1 VIPLEPL
8 IVLLLCLMSFIAGFI
23 DSIAGGGGLILLPS
37 LLIAGLPPQAALGTN
52 KFASIFGTSAAL
64 GNFMKSGK
72 VIWRVAFLGL
82 GFSLLGSVIGTKAIL
97 LLDPQTTA
105 KIIIMLLPVTAIV
118 TFLPKRQLKTSSA
131 EFSIRELYAYIP
143 LLCLVI
149 GFYDGFYGPGTGTFL
164 IFGFYV
170 FLGMHLINAS
180 AISKVFNLA
189 SNIGAFFTFLM
200 AGKVLFGI
208 GIPIAAAN
216 VVGGYLGS
224 IVAIRQGQKLI
235 KGFVLAVF
243 MILLM
248 TLIFRMWRG

>member
-1 VIPLEPL
+1 MIHLEPL
-8 IVLLLCLMSFIAGFI
+8 IILLLCLMSFLAGFI

-37 LLIAGLPPQAALGTN
+37 LLIAGLPPQTALGTN
-52 KFASIFGTSAAL
+52 KFGSVFGTLAAL
-64 GNFMKSGK
+64 ANFMKSGK
-72 VIWRVAFLGL
+72 VIWKIAFFGL
-82 GFSLLGSVIGTKAIL
+82 GFSCLGSVAGTKAIL
-97 LLDPQTTA
+97 LFDPQTTA

-118 TFLPKRQLKTSSA
+118 TFLPKSQLKAASS
-131 EFSIRELYAYIP
+131 EFSSRELYVYIP
-143 LLCLVI
+143 LLCMII

-170 FLGMHLINAS
+170 FLGMNLINAS

-189 SNIGAFFTFLM
+189 SNIGALFTFLM

-224 IVAIRQGQKLI
+224 SVAIRKGQKVI

-243 MILLM
+243 MILLV
-248 TLIFRMWRG
+248 TLTIRMWQG

>member
-1 VIPLEPL
+1 MIHLEPL
-8 IVLLLCLMSFIAGFI
+8 IILLLCLMSFIAGFI

-37 LLIAGLPPQAALGTN
+37 LLIAGVPPQAALGTN
-52 KFASIFGTSAAL
+52 KFASIFGTSTAL
-64 GNFMKSGK
+64 ANFIRNGK
-72 VIWRVAFLGL
+72 VIWKIALFGL
-82 GFSLLGSVIGTKAIL
+82 GFSCLGSVIGTKAIL
-97 LLDPQTTA
+97 LFDPQTTA

-118 TFLPKRQLKTSSA
+118 TFFPKKQLKTSST
-131 EFSIRELYAYIP
+131 EFSSRELYIYIP
-143 LLCLVI
+143 LFCLII

-200 AGKVLFGI
+200 ADKVLFGI

-216 VVGGYLGS
+216 IVGGYLGS
-224 IVAIRQGQKLI
+224 IVAIRKGQKLI
-235 KGFVLAVF
+235 KGFILAVF
-243 MILLM
+243 MILLV
-248 TLIFRMWRG
+248 TLIFRMWKG